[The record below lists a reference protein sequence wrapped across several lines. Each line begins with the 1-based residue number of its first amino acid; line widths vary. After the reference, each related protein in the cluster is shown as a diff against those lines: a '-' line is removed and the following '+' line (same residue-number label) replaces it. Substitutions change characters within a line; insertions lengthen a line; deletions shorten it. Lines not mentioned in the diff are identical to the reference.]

1 MDFYTLIPRTLLG
14 VFYPAFA
21 SLRAVLIESPESS
34 VAWMKYWV
42 VLGVFSVIELLLD
55 LVLNPLPYSFPTYL
69 VIKCAFLV
77 WCMAPIEM
85 NGSDV
90 IFNNVSIFT
99 HSERIS
105 GKIAYIF

>member
-21 SLRAVLIESPESS
+21 SLRAVLLESPGTS
-34 VAWMKYWV
+34 VSWMKYWV

-69 VIKCAFLV
+69 VLKCTFLV
-77 WCMAPIEM
+77 WCMAPIDM

-90 IFNNVSIFT
+90 IFNNVSINIQFD
-99 HSERIS
+99 
-105 GKIAYIF
+105 IFSINPSI